1 MLNFQS
7 MYYQLYDNNGKLL
20 MIKQIAENET
30 RIVMKNLATAIYFLK
45 VTQSNKEIITF
56 KIIKN

>member
-1 MLNFQS
+1 
-7 MYYQLYDNNGKLL
+7 

-56 KIIKN
+56 KIIKK